1 MDRGSK
7 VIELRQN
14 RGEDTPAGAPA
25 VQDGLADQVSQAFDA
40 EEFQDEWEAPVTGR
54 WRRPLALFLCVGGA
68 LGWLALSGYQSW
80 AALAGRAPILSDLA
94 GFVAATA
101 PPLAMFGVL
110 WLVLMRSSRAEAEG
124 FAKTR
129 ATLEEEGQRLEA
141 LLAFV
146 STRIDSARQGLAAQ
160 SESLLTL
167 GDETA
172 TKMNAAVT
180 ALGKEIAEVS
190 TQADTLKGVSGAARD
205 DLAQLMEGLPKAEN
219 QLRNVASALESA
231 GSSVQTGAKALTAE
245 VLALGLKS
253 QEAKG
258 LAADAATGLA
268 TQFAAMNETAAQIQ
282 ALVRDS
288 EQALAT
294 SGDTASV
301 QLGERVR
308 AIGVEIDRIG
318 QALAAHDQSGNALL
332 QHMAR
337 GVGEVEQHFL
347 TMEQEVTERAVR
359 IGRALA
365 DRVGEGIGAV
375 DSRMTALEAK
385 SNERAE
391 RLGLALGALRNHAD
405 DLRTALEGGHEAAGT
420 LSEKTESL
428 LTALDAAAREIDETI
443 PAAYARLEDQAG
455 KAMATANAVA
465 PLMTSLAATSETV
478 ADRVSASDRILASQ
492 KAALDSMAAAA
503 DVQLTTCQEQ
513 AEALVA
519 LIGQANDEAG
529 SFSRTA
535 GTDLLDILSRTREVA
550 QQVTAQS
557 RDALAAIIP
566 QSALDLGQQSRE
578 ALSVALGEELETQMA
593 GLSEAIE
600 RSVAAA
606 KASMAELEG
615 QLRQMGQA
623 SAALEARIDAAQ
635 DESDRRDHT
644 HFARRVAL
652 LIESLNSTAIDVT
665 KLFSNEVTD
674 AAWASYMR
682 GDRGVFARRA
692 VKLLDNSEAREI
704 ARHYQDDPEF
714 REQVNRYIHDY
725 EAMLRNVMATR
736 EGTPLSVALLSA
748 DTGKLYVALA
758 QAIERLRS

>member
-14 RGEDTPAGAPA
+14 RGEDTPAGALP
-25 VQDGLADQVSQAFDA
+25 QPDGLADQASQAFDA
-40 EEFQDEWEAPVTGR
+40 EAFQDWDEAPATGR
-54 WRRPLALFLCVGGA
+54 WRRPLALLLCVGGA
-68 LGWLALSGYQSW
+68 LAWLGLLGSQTW
-80 AALAGRAPILSDLA
+80 TALAGRAPNLSDLA
-94 GFVAATA
+94 TFITAAA
-101 PPLAMFGVL
+101 PPLALFGVL

-129 ATLEEEGQRLEA
+129 QAMEDEGQRLEA

-146 STRIDSARQGLAAQ
+146 STRIESARQGLASQ

-180 ALGKEIAEVS
+180 ALGKEIAEVG
-190 TQADTLKGVSGAARD
+190 TQADTLKGTSGAARD
-205 DLAQLMEGLPKAEN
+205 DLAQLMAALPKAEN
-219 QLRNVASALESA
+219 QLRNVAATLETA
-231 GSSVQTGAKALTAE
+231 GATVHTGAKALSAE
-245 VLALGLKS
+245 VLALGLRS

-258 LAADAATGLA
+258 LAADAAAGLSA
-268 TQFAAMNETAAQIQ
+268 QFAAMNDTAAQIHS
-282 ALVRDS
+282 LVRDS
-288 EQALAT
+288 EAALAT

-301 QLGERVR
+301 QLGERIR
-308 AIGVEIDRIG
+308 AIGAEIDRIG
-318 QALAAHDQSGNALL
+318 DALARHDQSGNALI
-332 QHMAR
+332 QHLAQ

-347 TMEQEVTERAVR
+347 TMEQDVTERAAR

-385 SNERAE
+385 SNERAD

-428 LTALDAAAREIDETI
+428 LTALDAAAREMDETI
-443 PAAYARLEDQAG
+443 PAAYARLEVQAG

-465 PLMTSLAATSETV
+465 PLMASLAATSETV

-492 KAALDSMAAAA
+492 KTALDRMAAAA
-503 DVQLTTCQEQ
+503 EEQLTNCQEQ

-535 GTDLLDILSRTREVA
+535 GTDLLDILARTREVSR
-550 QQVTAQS
+550 QVTQQS
-557 RDALAAIIP
+557 REALAAIIP

-578 ALSVALGEELETQMA
+578 ALSVALGEEVETQMA

-665 KLFSNEVTD
+665 KILSNEVTD

>member
-1 MDRGSK
+1 MDRGRK

-25 VQDGLADQVSQAFDA
+25 TQDGLVDQTAQAFDA
-40 EEFQDEWEAPVTGR
+40 EAFQDEEAAPPSGR
-54 WRRPLALFLCVGGA
+54 WRRPLALLLCVGGA
-68 LGWLALSGYQSW
+68 LGWLGLLGYQTWQSVGSR
-80 AALAGRAPILSDLA
+80 ALTLA
-94 GFVAATA
+94 DASSFFVMASA
-101 PPLAMFGVL
+101 PLALFGVL
-110 WLVLMRSSRAEAEG
+110 WLVLMRSSRAEADG
-124 FAKTR
+124 FARTR
-129 ATLEEEGQRLEA
+129 AAMEQESQRLEA
-141 LLAFV
+141 VLAFV
-146 STRIDSARQGLAAQ
+146 STRIDSARQGLASQ
-160 SESLLTL
+160 GDTLLTL

-172 TKMNAAVT
+172 TKMNAAATV
-180 ALGKEIAEVS
+180 LGREITEISGQAE
-190 TQADTLKGVSGAARD
+190 TLKATSSSAQD
-205 DLAQLMEGLPKAEN
+205 DLDKLLANLPKAQA
-219 QLRNVASALESA
+219 QLTHIATTLDTA
-231 GSSVQTGAKALTAE
+231 GASVQAGAKALSAE

-258 LAADAATGLA
+258 LAADAATGLSA
-268 TQFAAMNETAAQIQ
+268 QFAAMNQTAAQIQ
-282 ALVRDS
+282 ALVAES

-294 SGDTASV
+294 QGDSATV

-308 AIGVEIDRIG
+308 AIGAEIDRIG
-318 QALAAHDQSGNALL
+318 QALVTHDQSGHALIERL
-332 QHMAR
+332 AQ
-337 GVGEVEQHFL
+337 GVGEVEQHFV
-347 TMEQEVTERAVR
+347 TMEQDVTDRAAR

-375 DSRMTALEAK
+375 DTRMAALETK
-385 SNERAE
+385 SSERAD

-420 LSEKTESL
+420 LTEKTESL

-443 PAAYARLEDQAG
+443 PAAYARLESQAG
-455 KAMATANAVA
+455 KAMAVATAVE
-465 PLMTSLAATSETV
+465 PLMVSLAATSQTV
-478 ADRVSASDRILASQ
+478 ADRVLAADRTLAGQ
-492 KAALDSMAAAA
+492 KAALESMAATA
-503 DVQLTTCQEQ
+503 DAQLSACQEQ

-519 LIGQANDEAG
+519 LMGQANDEAG
-529 SFSRTA
+529 QLSRTA
-535 GTDLLDILSRTREVA
+535 GSDLLDILSRSREVA
-550 QQVTAQS
+550 RQVTAQS
-557 RDALAAIIP
+557 REALAAIIP
-566 QSALDLGQQSRE
+566 ESAMDLGQQSRE
-578 ALSVALGEELETQMA
+578 ALSVALTEELETQMA
-593 GLSEAIE
+593 GMADSIE
-600 RSVAAA
+600 RAVSAA

-665 KLFSNEVTD
+665 KILSNEVTD